1 MVSLDEPAPDFTANT
16 TKGRISPSN
25 LKGKWVVL
33 FAYPADFTPICEAD
47 IIGFAK
53 RKSEFDQMG
62 VQFVGWSVDP
72 IETHMKWIEDIKKR
86 VGVEIGYPLIAD
98 EDRRLAEKYG
108 ILHKARRITYRGL
121 FVIDPE
127 GVLRFAATYPL
138 EVGRST
144 DEVQRIVK
152 VLKRAKELSD
162 LEELDRA
169 RELSKYNK

>member
-16 TKGRISPSN
+16 TKGQVSPSN

-53 RKSEFDQMG
+53 RKSEFDQMD
-62 VQFVGWSVDP
+62 VQFVGWSVDS
-72 IETHMKWIEDIKKR
+72 IETHMKWIDDIRKR
-86 VGVEIGYPLIAD
+86 MGVEIDYPLIAD
-98 EDRRLAEKYG
+98 KDGRLAEKYG
-108 ILHKARRITYRGL
+108 ILHRTRRIAYRGL

-127 GVLRFAATYPL
+127 GILRFAATYPL
-138 EVGRST
+138 EVGRNT

-162 LEELDRA
+162 LKEIDRS

>member
-1 MVSLDEPAPDFTANT
+1 MVNLDEPAPDFTANT
-16 TKGRISPSN
+16 TKGQVSPSN
-25 LKGKWVVL
+25 LTGQWVVL

-62 VQFVGWSVDP
+62 VQVVGCSVDS
-72 IETHMKWIEDIKKR
+72 IETHMKWIDDIMKR
-86 VGVEIGYPLIAD
+86 IGVEIDYPLIAD
-98 EDRRLAEKYG
+98 KDGSLAEKCG
-108 ILHKARRITYRGL
+108 ILHRTRRIAYRGL

-127 GVLRFAATYPL
+127 GIVRFAATYPL
-138 EVGRST
+138 EVGRNT

-162 LEELDRA
+162 LKEIDRA
-169 RELSKYNK
+169 RELSKYSK

>member
-16 TKGRISPSN
+16 TKGQVSPSN

-53 RKSEFDQMG
+53 RKSEFDRMD
-62 VQFVGWSVDP
+62 VQFVGWSVDSV
-72 IETHMKWIEDIKKR
+72 ETHLKWINDIKKKT
-86 VGVEIGYPLIAD
+86 GVEIDYPLIAD
-98 EDRRLAEKYG
+98 EDRTLAERYG
-108 ILHKARRITYRGL
+108 ILHKTRRTAYRGL

-127 GVLRFAATYPL
+127 GILRFAATYPM
-138 EVGRST
+138 EVGRNT

-152 VLKRAKELSD
+152 VLTRAKELGH
-162 LEELDRA
+162 LQELDRA